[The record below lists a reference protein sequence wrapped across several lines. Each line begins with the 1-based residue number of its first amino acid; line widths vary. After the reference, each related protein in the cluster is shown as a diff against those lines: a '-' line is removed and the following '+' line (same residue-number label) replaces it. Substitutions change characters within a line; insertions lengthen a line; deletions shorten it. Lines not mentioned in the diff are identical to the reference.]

1 MTEKPNAP
9 PASSNRGWTMLFLT
23 SVVLLIMVVSFGVGL
38 IAERTVFSR
47 GGWLDRGANTPG
59 QLAEVDL
66 GSERAFP
73 RLAEVKSLL
82 ETEYFYRP
90 TSPSA
95 VASFAAELDRD
106 ALAGM
111 TVAAATPAASIVDYQ
126 QGLEYAGIHGMTGGL
141 EDDYT
146 VFLEPAVQA
155 PLAEDLRG
163 EYEGIGVVITQ
174 PEGRLT
180 ILSVF
185 PGSPAAVAGLLP
197 NDVIIDADGTT
208 LTGLESSNA
217 MALIRGPAGTSVRL
231 TVERP
236 GDTESFVVDVERQPI
251 ITPAV
256 VYEPVA
262 EGAVGWIRIGIFGD
276 KTTGQLDEALE
287 KAKADKVSGIVLD
300 LRGNGGGWVA
310 SAQEVIGRF
319 VPDDRGPALFEDQQP
334 GNEDPLAPKPIINGG
349 VAAYDIPTI
358 VLVNEGTASA
368 AEIVAGALRQYGRAQ
383 IVGAPTFGK
392 GSVQRV
398 HDFADGSSA
407 RVTTGQWLTPDQAP
421 IPEGGLQPDV
431 LVEAVLDEDGTGPDE
446 QLDRAIELLE
456 ADAISFQGPVT
467 GVSQRLLA

>member
-1 MTEKPNAP
+1 MTEEPTGPTA
-9 PASSNRGWTMLFLT
+9 ASNRGWTLLFLA
-23 SVVLLIMVVSFGVGL
+23 SVVLLVMVVSFGLGL

-47 GGWLDRGANTPG
+47 GGWFDRGALTPG
-59 QLAEVDL
+59 QLADADL
-66 GSERAFP
+66 GPDRAFP

-90 TSPSA
+90 TTPSA
-95 VASFAAELDRD
+95 AATFAAELDRD
-106 ALAGM
+106 AVAGM
-111 TVAAATPAASIVDYQ
+111 TVAAATPAASISDYQ
-126 QGLEYAGIHGMTGGL
+126 QGLEFAGIHGMTSGL

-163 EYEGIGVVITQ
+163 EYEGIGVVVRQ
-174 PEGRLT
+174 PEGRFT
-180 ILSVF
+180 IVSVF

-197 NDVIIDADGTT
+197 NDVILDADGTA
-208 LTGLESSNA
+208 LTGLESSEA
-217 MALIRGPAGTSVRL
+217 LALIRGPAGTSVRL

-236 GDTESFVVDVERQPI
+236 GDSETFVVDVERQPI
-251 ITPAV
+251 VTPAV

-262 EGAVGWIRIGIFGD
+262 DGAVGWIRIGIFGD
-276 KTTGQLDEALE
+276 KTTGQLDDALA

-319 VPDDRGPALFEDQQP
+319 VPDHRGPALYEDQEP
-334 GNEDPLAPKPIINGG
+334 GNEDPLTAKPIINGG
-349 VAAYDIPTI
+349 VASYDIPTI

-368 AEIVAGALRQYGRAQ
+368 AEIVAGALRQYDRAQ
-383 IVGAPTFGK
+383 IVGVPTFGK

-398 HDFADGSSA
+398 HDFPDGSSA

-421 IPEGGLQPDV
+421 IPNEGLQPDV
-431 LVEAVLDEDGTGPDE
+431 LVEAVLDEDESGPDE
-446 QLDRAIELLE
+446 QLDRAIELLGD
-456 ADAISFQGPVT
+456 DAMGFHVPVT
-467 GVSQRLLA
+467 GVDKYLLA